1 MITKFRKGACT
12 NCGAMTHQAKT
23 CIERP
28 RKIGAK
34 FSGRNFGRDEVIS
47 EVAQGYAAK
56 RDRWNG
62 YDPNQYKSDVIEQW
76 NKIDDAKNEQKDLE
90 RAKKR
95 EVKALRKQ

>member
-1 MITKFRKGACT
+1 
-12 NCGAMTHQAKT
+12 
-23 CIERP
+23 
-28 RKIGAK
+28 
-34 FSGRNFGRDEVIS
+34 
-47 EVAQGYAAK
+47 VAQGYAAK

-95 EVKALRKQ
+95 EAKALRKQ

>member
-1 MITKFRKGACT
+1 MQSIYAATQRKVSEQVITKFRKGACT
-12 NCGAMTHQAKT
+12 NCGALTHQAKT

-34 FSGRNFGRDEVIS
+34 FSGRNFGHDEVIS

-62 YDPNQYKSDVIEQW
+62 YDPNQYKTDVIESW
-76 NKIDDAKNEQKDLE
+76 NKIDDAKNE
-90 RAKKR
+90 
-95 EVKALRKQ
+95 